1 MRWTARIAY
10 RYLFAKRRQGAI
22 HVVSG
27 VSTAGIAIVT
37 ATMICVLSVMNGFS
51 KIVASFFSEFD
62 PTLKVVPAEGKF
74 ITDADSLYFVLSE
87 TEGVAV
93 VSREIRETALI
104 QYKDHRMPATI
115 MGVDSL
121 FEEITHIDSI
131 ISDGYFCLYDGAF
144 ERTVMGRGLAAE
156 LGMNAHFVG
165 GIHIYAPQRTR
176 HYSATT
182 LARAALNTEDVLN
195 EGLAFIAGTFAVNQ
209 TEYDDQVMLVSLNM
223 AQHLFDC
230 DSTIVT
236 AFNIDLDDGVNV
248 KSVARQLQRR
258 LGIHY
263 NVLTKEE
270 QHADFFRIA
279 KAEKG
284 ITMLLMLFILL
295 IAGFNTIG
303 SLSMLIIEKK
313 EDIRTLSHIGASTA
327 DIRQVFLLEGWFVSM
342 LGAII
347 GIVIGLVLCL
357 LQQELGLI
365 KLGNG
370 ADYVISSYP
379 VQVQFLDILYVLIS
393 VMGLSAFMSWIPSHK
408 IHVEGV

>member
-1 MRWTARIAY
+1 
-10 RYLFAKRRQGAI
+10 
-22 HVVSG
+22 
-27 VSTAGIAIVT
+27 
-37 ATMICVLSVMNGFS
+37 
-51 KIVASFFSEFD
+51 
-62 PTLKVVPAEGKF
+62 
-74 ITDADSLYFVLSE
+74 
-87 TEGVAV
+87 
-93 VSREIRETALI
+93 
-104 QYKDHRMPATI
+104 
-115 MGVDSL
+115 
-121 FEEITHIDSI
+121 
-131 ISDGYFCLYDGAF
+131 
-144 ERTVMGRGLAAE
+144 

-176 HYSATT
+176 HYSATI

-236 AFNIDLDDGVNV
+236 AFNIAIDNGVNV

-258 LGIHY
+258 LGENYTI
-263 NVLTKEE
+263 LTKEE

-313 EDIRTLSHIGASTA
+313 EDIRTLSHIGASIA
-327 DIRQVFLLEGWFVSM
+327 DIRQIFLLEGWFVSM

-357 LQQELGLI
+357 LQQEFGLI